1 MKRTPKEPNIWCQM
15 TAIVI
20 WGAYREIEDVLEIIL
35 GRSVPNLIHIY
46 WYSKTISWECIKPF
60 GIVFFA
66 KVRKLKS
73 WLLAHQNDCPWN
85 SRTIASSKQSCN
97 FCFYAKD
104 CAPDFSSKRFRHT
117 SLQKRVL
124 PFYKRI
130 KSVVRYK
137 PYQGD
142 LHGPHEFQTLFL
154 LTTKCGWLQTH
165 FGKSRVYFNS
175 CP

>member
-46 WYSKTISWECIKPF
+46 WYSKTISWECTTPF

-66 KVRKLKS
+66 KVRKNKKM
-73 WLLAHQNDCPWN
+73 
-85 SRTIASSKQSCN
+85 IASSSEWLSLEFQDDSFKESNHVTFVFTQRN
-97 FCFYAKD
+97 
-104 CAPDFSSKRFRHT
+104 FSSKRFRHT